1 MNRSRKDVTM
11 MAAMAGLLLF
21 ATFNFLFKPQRSEL
35 SSASSERRIVEQSVS
50 DAELQLRTPATTT
63 TVVGAEPGAAL
74 PAIPEDL
81 ALTQLL
87 RQLQG
92 VADQTGVVVAAIIP
106 TQLSENPSGPGGSMG
121 LGITASGSH
130 DSLRAYVQGLRDL
143 DRLLVIEQIS
153 IDAMPPV
160 ADQPAQPDQLQ
171 LSARV
176 FTLVPPAGAP
186 VVTVSSPTPAP

>member
-1 MNRSRKDVTM
+1 MNRSRKDMTM
-11 MAAMAGLLLF
+11 MAAMAGLMLF
-21 ATFNFLFKPQRSEL
+21 AAFNFLYKPQRSEL
-35 SSASSERRIVEQSVS
+35 SSASSELRSVEQSVS
-50 DAELQLRTPATTT
+50 DAELLMQTPVTTT
-63 TVVGAEPGAAL
+63 TIVGVEPGAAL
-74 PAIPEDL
+74 PAIPEDM

-92 VADQTGVVVAAIIP
+92 VADQTGVTVAAITP

-121 LGITASGSH
+121 LAITASGPH

-143 DRLLVIEQIS
+143 ERLLVIEQIS
-153 IDAMPPV
+153 ITAVPPV

-176 FTLVPPAGAP
+176 FTLVPPPSAVAI
-186 VVTVSSPTPAP
+186 PTETSKP